1 MMGMMV
7 SLVGMKDG
15 KVVSLAGVKV
25 GEMVWLENT
34 WI

>member
-1 MMGMMV
+1 MMDMMV
-7 SLVGMKDG
+7 SLAGMKDG